1 MDTNVKALKTL
12 YAALGGNPADIADIS
27 TNAEMIDAIAGLD
40 IGGGGGT
47 VDQTY
52 SATSTNAQS
61 GTAVAQAIGATGTIR
76 LVSGYA
82 AFATGTTSETEATT
96 TLTEALRTNKMYL
109 VMVSYNNNCMFTP
122 VWFNSLGAVNGMYA
136 PAFDRETA
144 TTKCSV
150 VAVETTSTQ
159 VTFRIYT
166 PSALTTNVSVG
177 IYAVD

>member
-1 MDTNVKALKTL
+1 MDTNVQALKNL
-12 YAALGGNPADIADIS
+12 YEQLGGNPADVAGIS
-27 TNAEMIDAIAGLD
+27 TNAEMIDAIAELD

-61 GTAVAQAIGATGTIR
+61 GTAVAQAIGATNTLR
-76 LVSGYA
+76 RVSDYA
-82 AFATGTTSETEATT
+82 RFETGTVSETQAVA
-96 TLTEALRTNKMYL
+96 TLTEVLQTNKMYL
-109 VMVSYNNNCMFTP
+109 AMVVYNNNCMFTP

-136 PAFDRETA
+136 PAFDRATA
-144 TTKCSV
+144 TIKCSV

-166 PSALTTNVSVG
+166 PSALAAAVSVA
-177 IYAVD
+177 IYAVN